1 MLNEYLSKVFHSFS
15 NLIKHFLASFIKDKK
30 MVKIHRFEHRL
41 TKKITKTG
49 FKQKR
54 LETII
59 SFGIKPMNS
68 ILGRSKGIE
77 PSNDRFTAGCVN
89 RFTTTAIARLIIN
102 GIALKSKEKFLRLKE
117 LSFSVR
123 QI

>member
-1 MLNEYLSKVFHSFS
+1 MLNEYLSKVSLSFS
-15 NLIKHFLASFIKDKK
+15 NLIKRFLASFIKDKK
-30 MVKIHRFEHRL
+30 MVKIHRFEPRL
-41 TKKITKTG
+41 TKKNAKIG
-49 FKQKR
+49 LKQKR

-102 GIALKSKEKFLRLKE
+102 GIALKSKEKFLRKPE

>member
-1 MLNEYLSKVFHSFS
+1 MLNEYLSKVFLSFS
-15 NLIKHFLASFIKDKK
+15 NLIKRFLASFIKDKK
-30 MVKIHRFEHRL
+30 MVKIHRFEPRL
-41 TKKITKTG
+41 TKKNAKIG
-49 FKQKR
+49 LKQKR

-102 GIALKSKEKFLRLKE
+102 GIALKSKEKFLRLQE

>member
-1 MLNEYLSKVFHSFS
+1 
-15 NLIKHFLASFIKDKK
+15 
-30 MVKIHRFEHRL
+30 
-41 TKKITKTG
+41 
-49 FKQKR
+49 
-54 LETII
+54 
-59 SFGIKPMNS
+59 MNS

-117 LSFSVR
+117 LGCPLGKTNLQNVAKMCYYIR
-123 QI
+123 VDRR

>member
-1 MLNEYLSKVFHSFS
+1 MLNEYLSKVFLSFS
-15 NLIKHFLASFIKDKK
+15 NLIKRFLASFIKDKK
-30 MVKIHRFEHRL
+30 MVKIHRFGPRL
-41 TKKITKTG
+41 TKKNAKIG
-49 FKQKR
+49 LKQKR

-102 GIALKSKEKFLRLKE
+102 GIALKSKEKFFRLQE

>member
-1 MLNEYLSKVFHSFS
+1 MLNEYLSKVFLSFS
-15 NLIKHFLASFIKDKK
+15 NLIKRFLASFIKDKIR
-30 MVKIHRFEHRL
+30 VKIHRFEPKL
-41 TKKITKTG
+41 TKKNVKIGLNK
-49 FKQKR
+49 KR

-102 GIALKSKEKFLRLKE
+102 GIALKSKEKFLRLQE

>member
-1 MLNEYLSKVFHSFS
+1 MLNEYLSKVFLSFS
-15 NLIKHFLASFIKDKK
+15 NLIKRFLASFIKDKK
-30 MVKIHRFEHRL
+30 MVKIHRLEPRL
-41 TKKITKTG
+41 TKKNAKIG

-102 GIALKSKEKFLRLKE
+102 GIALKSKEKFLRLQE

-123 QI
+123 QN

>member
-1 MLNEYLSKVFHSFS
+1 MNGHLYYH
-15 NLIKHFLASFIKDKK
+15 LIKRFLNLTFRFLTFCKK
-30 MVKIHRFEHRL
+30 TQKMEKIRGFEPRL
-41 TKKITKTG
+41 TKKNAKTG
-49 FKQKR
+49 FKEKR
-54 LETII
+54 FETII

-123 QI
+123 QN

>member
-1 MLNEYLSKVFHSFS
+1 
-15 NLIKHFLASFIKDKK
+15 
-30 MVKIHRFEHRL
+30 MVKIHRFEPRL
-41 TKKITKTG
+41 TKKNAKIG
-49 FKQKR
+49 LKQKK
-54 LETII
+54 LEAII

-102 GIALKSKEKFLRLKE
+102 GIALKSKEKFLRLQE

-123 QI
+123 QN